1 MMPKNGETPKAKV
14 IEGHCTHLFGSHSQL
29 LLKAPIWWYAP
40 FWKPFTASF
49 EGPYMVLRIF
59 LEAILSFF

>member
-1 MMPKNGETPKAKV
+1 MVLRIFLEA
-14 IEGHCTHLFGSHSQL
+14 ILSFI
-29 LLKAPIWWYAP
+29 LKAPLSCYAS
-40 FWKPFTASF
+40 FWKPFSTSF